1 MKQRENSSENCGK
14 RLSQKKLRGKLR
26 QAKKEHKLL
35 LEKTR
40 QADLELER
48 LQEQKIDQEIDDEI
62 FKKPENTERAKME
75 AELLNMHHWNM
86 IFLRSLNDSQYDGKV
101 IAGEEALN
109 KLEKFLAQRR
119 QQKKAKKQKENDDNK
134 KHDETIV
141 HEVVDKREKE
151 TSECAKHLVD
161 KTIDESLEKNTSD
174 FVNSPRKTIE
184 KKVFNSKQSE
194 TSKPAEDKES
204 RKKTVEPSTKSQVV
218 ERMENTKDQEPTPDT
233 KEREGVREN
242 KAVEATTSTRVD
254 NDMEN
259 RDCQVHY
266 ISSSSGSHGEYE

>member
-109 KLEKFLAQRR
+109 KLEKFLAQSCVDDTSTE
-119 QQKKAKKQKENDDNK
+119 KAKKQKENDDNK

-141 HEVVDKREKE
+141 DEVVDDKREKE
-151 TSECAKHLVD
+151 TSE
-161 KTIDESLEKNTSD
+161 
-174 FVNSPRKTIE
+174 
-184 KKVFNSKQSE
+184 
-194 TSKPAEDKES
+194 
-204 RKKTVEPSTKSQVV
+204 
-218 ERMENTKDQEPTPDT
+218 
-233 KEREGVREN
+233 
-242 KAVEATTSTRVD
+242 
-254 NDMEN
+254 
-259 RDCQVHY
+259 
-266 ISSSSGSHGEYE
+266 

>member
-86 IFLRSLNDSQYDGKV
+86 IFLRSLNESQYDGKV

-141 HEVVDKREKE
+141 DEVVDKREKE
-151 TSECAKHLVD
+151 TSK
-161 KTIDESLEKNTSD
+161 
-174 FVNSPRKTIE
+174 
-184 KKVFNSKQSE
+184 
-194 TSKPAEDKES
+194 
-204 RKKTVEPSTKSQVV
+204 
-218 ERMENTKDQEPTPDT
+218 
-233 KEREGVREN
+233 
-242 KAVEATTSTRVD
+242 
-254 NDMEN
+254 
-259 RDCQVHY
+259 
-266 ISSSSGSHGEYE
+266 